1 MKRSLSVM
9 LVLGLVFAAF
19 AAAPAQAQ
27 KKKKKAPPAPR
38 VIEATYE
45 NPAPGIG
52 GVLTV
57 TGAGGTLDV
66 PTLSGENFIT
76 VEVTDDVGPAVY
88 FGIAQ
93 EDTDG
98 DGIGEIIY
106 GGCSKTPEPLPITG
120 GLTHTITVTTGP
132 GAEDPA
138 CPGVATSGTIKVT
151 VSATP

>member
-9 LVLGLVFAAF
+9 LILGLVFAAF
-19 AAAPAQAQ
+19 AAAPAQA
-27 KKKKKAPPAPR
+27 KKKKKAPAPR

-57 TGAGGTLDV
+57 TGAGGTIDV
-66 PTLSGENFIT
+66 GTLPTENYMT
-76 VEVTDDVGPAVY
+76 VEVIDDAGPSTY

-106 GGCSKTPEPLPITG
+106 GGCTKTPEPVAITG